1 MSVQICIYSLMI
13 SQKMKPVQYALFYL
27 GKKNIK
33 NDDEFIIMEIRDNR
47 IRRLIYQSSYT
58 GTRETDLLLGQ
69 FANKYLITLEDQQL
83 DDYEALLAQ
92 GDQNILAWV
101 RGDLKIPANLDGAV
115 FSLIKDFNATF

>member
-1 MSVQICIYSLMI
+1 
-13 SQKMKPVQYALFYL
+13 
-27 GKKNIK
+27 
-33 NDDEFIIMEIRDNR
+33 MEKRENR

-69 FANKYLITLEDQQL
+69 FANRYLDNLEDQQL

-101 RGDLKIPANLDGAV
+101 RGDLKIPANLNGTV
-115 FSLIKDFNATF
+115 FSLIKNFNTTL

>member
-1 MSVQICIYSLMI
+1 
-13 SQKMKPVQYALFYL
+13 
-27 GKKNIK
+27 
-33 NDDEFIIMEIRDNR
+33 METRDNR

-101 RGDLKIPANLDGAV
+101 RGDLKIPANLDGIV
-115 FSLIKDFNATF
+115 FSLVKDFNATF

>member
-1 MSVQICIYSLMI
+1 
-13 SQKMKPVQYALFYL
+13 
-27 GKKNIK
+27 
-33 NDDEFIIMEIRDNR
+33 METRENR

-69 FANKYLITLEDQQL
+69 FANRYLMKLKDEQL

-101 RGDLKIPANLDGAV
+101 RGDLQIPTNLNGTV
-115 FSLIKDFNATF
+115 FSLIKNFSTKL

>member
-1 MSVQICIYSLMI
+1 
-13 SQKMKPVQYALFYL
+13 
-27 GKKNIK
+27 
-33 NDDEFIIMEIRDNR
+33 METRETR

-69 FANKYLITLEDQQL
+69 FANCYLNKLEEQQL

-101 RGDLKIPANLDGAV
+101 RGDLKIPANLDSTV
-115 FSLIKDFNATF
+115 FSLVKDFNSTL

>member
-1 MSVQICIYSLMI
+1 
-13 SQKMKPVQYALFYL
+13 
-27 GKKNIK
+27 
-33 NDDEFIIMEIRDNR
+33 METRENR

-69 FANKYLITLEDQQL
+69 FANRYLNNLHEQQL

-101 RGDLKIPANLDGAV
+101 RGDLKIPANLDSIV
-115 FSLIKDFNATF
+115 FSLVKDFNTTL

>member
-1 MSVQICIYSLMI
+1 
-13 SQKMKPVQYALFYL
+13 
-27 GKKNIK
+27 
-33 NDDEFIIMEIRDNR
+33 MEKRENR

-69 FANKYLITLEDQQL
+69 FANRYLDKLEDQQL

-101 RGDLKIPANLDGAV
+101 RGDLKIPANLDSTV
-115 FSLIKDFNATF
+115 FSLVKDFNSTL

>member
-1 MSVQICIYSLMI
+1 
-13 SQKMKPVQYALFYL
+13 
-27 GKKNIK
+27 
-33 NDDEFIIMEIRDNR
+33 METRENR

-69 FANKYLITLEDQQL
+69 FANRYLNNLEDQQL

-101 RGDLKIPANLDGAV
+101 RGDLKIPANLNGIV
-115 FSLIKDFNATF
+115 FSLIKDFNTTL

>member
-1 MSVQICIYSLMI
+1 
-13 SQKMKPVQYALFYL
+13 
-27 GKKNIK
+27 
-33 NDDEFIIMEIRDNR
+33 MEKRENR

-69 FANKYLITLEDQQL
+69 FANRYLDNLKDQQL

-101 RGDLKIPANLDGAV
+101 RGDLKIPANLNGTV
-115 FSLIKDFNATF
+115 FSLIKDFNTTL

>member
-1 MSVQICIYSLMI
+1 
-13 SQKMKPVQYALFYL
+13 
-27 GKKNIK
+27 
-33 NDDEFIIMEIRDNR
+33 METRENR

-69 FANKYLITLEDQQL
+69 FANRYLMKLKDEQL

-101 RGDLKIPANLDGAV
+101 RGDLQIPANLNGTV
-115 FSLIKDFNATF
+115 FSLIKNFSTKL

>member
-1 MSVQICIYSLMI
+1 
-13 SQKMKPVQYALFYL
+13 
-27 GKKNIK
+27 
-33 NDDEFIIMEIRDNR
+33 METRENR

-69 FANKYLITLEDQQL
+69 FANRYLNNLEDQQL

-101 RGDLKIPANLDGAV
+101 RGDLKIPANLDSTV
-115 FSLIKDFNATF
+115 FSLVKDFNSTL

>member
-1 MSVQICIYSLMI
+1 
-13 SQKMKPVQYALFYL
+13 
-27 GKKNIK
+27 
-33 NDDEFIIMEIRDNR
+33 MERREHR

-69 FANKYLITLEDQQL
+69 FATRYLNKLEDQQL

-101 RGDLKIPANLDGAV
+101 RGDSKIPANLNGSV
-115 FSLIKDFNATF
+115 FSLVKDFNTTL

>member
-1 MSVQICIYSLMI
+1 
-13 SQKMKPVQYALFYL
+13 
-27 GKKNIK
+27 
-33 NDDEFIIMEIRDNR
+33 METRENR

-69 FANKYLITLEDQQL
+69 FANRYLNNLHDQHL

-101 RGDLKIPANLDGAV
+101 RGDLKIPANLNSTV
-115 FSLIKDFNATF
+115 FSLVKDFNTTL

>member
-1 MSVQICIYSLMI
+1 
-13 SQKMKPVQYALFYL
+13 
-27 GKKNIK
+27 
-33 NDDEFIIMEIRDNR
+33 METRENR

-69 FANKYLITLEDQQL
+69 FANRYLMKLKDEQL

-101 RGDLKIPANLDGAV
+101 RGDLQIPANLNGTV
-115 FSLIKDFNATF
+115 FSLIKNFRTKP

>member
-1 MSVQICIYSLMI
+1 
-13 SQKMKPVQYALFYL
+13 
-27 GKKNIK
+27 
-33 NDDEFIIMEIRDNR
+33 METRENR

-69 FANKYLITLEDQQL
+69 FANCYLNNLEDQQL

-101 RGDLKIPANLDGAV
+101 RGDLQIPANLNGTV
-115 FSLIKDFNATF
+115 FSLVKDFNTTL

>member
-1 MSVQICIYSLMI
+1 
-13 SQKMKPVQYALFYL
+13 
-27 GKKNIK
+27 
-33 NDDEFIIMEIRDNR
+33 METRDNR

-69 FANKYLITLEDQQL
+69 FANRYLKSLEDKQL

-101 RGDLKIPANLDGAV
+101 RGDLQIPANLDGTV
-115 FSLIKDFNATF
+115 FSLVKHFNTTP